1 MNTNT
6 PIFTVQK
13 TPAEYQQEKKETT
26 QREIDKLNT
35 VLKERLARVESNN
48 ENFEEHFLINE
59 DDDISVSSTSTSE
72 STKDLISAISG
83 LKTRKVKKNKK
94 HNKQQSNDLVQN
106 VVMVER
112 LKNEVNK
119 LESRIRYKD
128 LDMSNLSVQNSEL
141 QVVVS
146 KYKLLEDISNNIQQ
160 KELCIVDLNKE
171 FNEICKNSSYSYKNI
186 KLTDLGKNKIMLLD
200 KLSENIYSQLL
211 LIDQPMLKRL
221 ISDKNNKLIDDLK
234 NHTNNIN
241 AKLQEIKLSEQ
252 FFKTIMMFGVVSVG
266 LLGIVLAYYFS

>member
-6 PIFTVQK
+6 PTFTVQK
-13 TPAEYQQEKKETT
+13 TPAEYEQEKKEAT
-26 QREIDKLNT
+26 QREINKLNT
-35 VLKERLARVESNN
+35 VLLERLKKVESKENN
-48 ENFEEHFLINE
+48 FDEHFLINE
-59 DDDISVSSTSTSE
+59 DDDISVSESSSSE

-83 LKTRKVKKNKK
+83 LKTKKGKKNRKI
-94 HNKQQSNDLVQN
+94 NKQQSNDLVQN

-112 LKNEVNK
+112 LKSEVNK

-141 QVVVS
+141 QVVVG

-160 KELCIVDLNKE
+160 KELFIVDLNKE

-186 KLTDLGKNKIMLLD
+186 KLSDLGRNKIAVID
-200 KLSENIYSQLL
+200 KLNDSISSQLS

-221 ISDKNNKLIDDLK
+221 ITDKNNKLIDDLNK
-234 NHTNNIN
+234 KFI
-241 AKLQEIKLSEQ
+241 
-252 FFKTIMMFGVVSVG
+252 G
-266 LLGIVLAYYFS
+266 

>member
-6 PIFTVQK
+6 PIFTVLK
-13 TPAEYQQEKKETT
+13 TPEEYEKEKKEVT

-35 VLKERLARVESNN
+35 VLKERLKQVESKEN
-48 ENFEEHFLINE
+48 NFEEHFLINE
-59 DDDISVSSTSTSE
+59 VDDISVSSSSTSE
-72 STKDLISAISG
+72 STKDLISAISD
-83 LKTRKVKKNKK
+83 LKTKKGKKNKK
-94 HNKQQSNDLVQN
+94 INKQQSNDLVQN

-112 LKNEVNK
+112 LKSEVNK

-141 QVVVS
+141 QVVVG

-186 KLTDLGKNKIMLLD
+186 KLTDLGRNKITVLD
-200 KLSENIYSQLL
+200 KVNDNINSQLS

-221 ISDKNNKLIDDLK
+221 ITDKNNKLIDDLK
-234 NHTNNIN
+234 NHTNNVN

-252 FFKTIMMFGVVSVG
+252 FFKTIMMFGVVSIG
-266 LLGIVLAYYFS
+266 LLGVVLAYYFS

>member
-6 PIFTVQK
+6 PIFTVLK
-13 TPAEYQQEKKETT
+13 TPEQYEQEKKETT

-35 VLKERLARVESNN
+35 VLKERLKQVESKENN
-48 ENFEEHFLINE
+48 FDEHFLINE
-59 DDDISVSSTSTSE
+59 DDNISVSSTSTSE

-83 LKTRKVKKNKK
+83 LKTKKGKKNRKI
-94 HNKQQSNDLVQN
+94 NKQQSNDLVQN

-112 LKNEVNK
+112 LKSEVNK

-186 KLTDLGKNKIMLLD
+186 KLTDLGRNKIILLD
-200 KLSENIYSQLL
+200 KLSENIYSQLS

-221 ISDKNNKLIDDLK
+221 ITDKNNKLIDDLK
-234 NHTNNIN
+234 NHANNVN
-241 AKLQEIKLSEQ
+241 AKLEEIKLSQQ
-252 FFKTIMMFGVVSVG
+252 FFKTIMIFGAVSFGLFGV
-266 LLGIVLAYYFS
+266 VLAYYFS

>member
-13 TPAEYQQEKKETT
+13 TPEQYEQEKKETT

-35 VLKERLARVESNN
+35 VLKERLKQVELNN

-59 DDDISVSSTSTSE
+59 DDNISVSSTSTSE

-83 LKTRKVKKNKK
+83 LKTKKVKKNKK
-94 HNKQQSNDLVQN
+94 HNKQSNDLVQN

-141 QVVVS
+141 QVIVS

-186 KLTDLGKNKIMLLD
+186 KLTDLGKNKIILLD
-200 KLSENIYSQLL
+200 KLSENIYSQLS

-221 ISDKNNKLIDDLK
+221 ITDKNNKLIDDLK
-234 NHTNNIN
+234 NHANNVN
-241 AKLQEIKLSEQ
+241 AKLEEIKLSQQ
-252 FFKTIMMFGVVSVG
+252 FFKTIMIFGAISFGLFGV
-266 LLGIVLAYYFS
+266 VLAYYFS

>member
-13 TPAEYQQEKKETT
+13 TSEQYEQEKKETT

-35 VLKERLARVESNN
+35 VLKERLKQVELNN

-59 DDDISVSSTSTSE
+59 DDNISVSSTSTSE

-83 LKTRKVKKNKK
+83 LKTKKVKKNKK
-94 HNKQQSNDLVQN
+94 HNKQSNDLVQN

-141 QVVVS
+141 QVIVS

-186 KLTDLGKNKIMLLD
+186 KLTDLGKNKIILLD
-200 KLSENIYSQLL
+200 KLSENIYSQLS

-221 ISDKNNKLIDDLK
+221 ITDKNNKLIDDLK
-234 NHTNNIN
+234 NHANNVN
-241 AKLQEIKLSEQ
+241 AKLEEIKLSQQ
-252 FFKTIMMFGVVSVG
+252 FFKTIMIFGAISFGLFGV
-266 LLGIVLAYYFS
+266 VLAYYFS